1 MAKVRF
7 VTNGK
12 ENGKT
17 AYLVKQGFAGMWITF
32 ATIVFDGDSW
42 GVHKQS
48 GRVDRFATLREAK
61 DDAIKSAC

>member
-1 MAKVRF
+1 
-7 VTNGK
+7 
-12 ENGKT
+12 
-17 AYLVKQGFAGMWITF
+17 MWITF
-32 ATIVFDGDSW
+32 AAIVFDGDSW